1 MRSFNSLKLWLVIVL
16 VVVGLSFPTIKAM
29 GDTTPPAENPAK
41 TEEDTSSVKDTAGLL
56 KQAMEDFH
64 QVLMPLWHESYPKKD
79 FQTIRDKAKV
89 LQQKLMALI
98 RVPPS
103 ADLSQDEERLRE
115 FLSKRQ
121 ELAFN
126 VMELGRAAKDQPDST
141 LASAFESMHWAY
153 EELTKFFAVDIEE
166 LNQFHETLYFLW
178 HKALPERDYQ
188 AIKDT
193 APVLKTEVDSL
204 MKVPVPSAC
213 KIKNEEFEKG
223 KTALKDAVYML
234 VDACAKGTE
243 DEIDASLKA
252 VHDRFV
258 ELNLL
263 LR

>member
-1 MRSFNSLKLWLVIVL
+1 MQRLGSLKLWAIIVL
-16 VVVGLSFPTIKAM
+16 LFVGMSFMFVRTGKA
-29 GDTTPPAENPAK
+29 TAPPAENPEK
-41 TEEDTSSVKDTAGLL
+41 TEEDTSSAKDTAVLL

-79 FQTIRDKAKV
+79 FQTIRDKSKE

-103 ADLSQDEERLRE
+103 ADLSQDEEKMRE

-121 ELAFN
+121 EFAFLVTQVN
-126 VMELGRAAKDQPDST
+126 QAAKDEPDST
-141 LASAFESMHWAY
+141 LALAFESMHWAY
-153 EELTKFFAVDIEE
+153 EELAKFFTVQIEE
-166 LNQFHETLYFLW
+166 LDQFHETLYFLW

-193 APVLKTEVDSL
+193 TPVLKTEVDSL
-204 MKVPVPSAC
+204 MKTPLPSVC
-213 KIKNEEFEKG
+213 KIKSEEFDKG
-223 KTALKDAVYML
+223 KAALKDAVYQL
-234 VDACAKGTE
+234 AETCDKGTE